1 MNINKNKRFFT
12 QSCRLYMDNT
22 DLENTKKILRKL
34 ENSSKEL
41 KQIKKEISDEL
52 NELRYDE
59 EVSRLHHLALVKRE
73 NNQTLNAREEEAM
86 AITKIKYP
94 TIFDTEVLESDP
106 EVETSPEYK
115 ERKQVKDVIEHVRE
129 EITFNKNEINEIEE
143 KLAETDNKRKTLE
156 EKLTNTKSKESAEI
170 NKTPSDYIDD
180 LPSDYNPLDD
190 LGND

>member
-1 MNINKNKRFFT
+1 MK
-12 QSCRLYMDNT
+12 
-22 DLENTKKILRKL
+22 
-34 ENSSKEL
+34 
-41 KQIKKEISDEL
+41 
-52 NELRYDE
+52 YDE

>member
-1 MNINKNKRFFT
+1 
-12 QSCRLYMDNT
+12 MDNT

-34 ENSSKEL
+34 ENSSKQL

-52 NELRYDE
+52 NDLKYDE

-73 NNQTLNAREEEAM
+73 NNQTLDAREEEAM
-86 AITKIKYP
+86 AITRIKYP

-129 EITFNKNEINEIEE
+129 VITFNQKESEKIEAE
-143 KLAETDNKRKTLE
+143 LAETDNKRKTLE
-156 EKLTNTKSKESAEI
+156 EKLKM
-170 NKTPSDYIDD
+170 DD
-180 LPSDYNPLDD
+180 LPSDYNPFDD
-190 LGND
+190 LGSDKKEKKKKGRVAIGKVRYLLNIVFYT